1 MGSLDGHKIGFIG
14 LGLMGR
20 PMAQNLKSAGANII
34 VYNRSQEVMNAF
46 RHEGVQTT
54 SSPINL
60 VQMLGSDSAVIL
72 MLPDTKALEEVLLG
86 PNGLISGLQ
95 KGCLIIDMGTS
106 SVGATKRFAKKV
118 SGAGGQYIDAPV
130 SGGTIS
136 AKEGTLTIMAGG
148 NKESMILAMP
158 IFNVLGKKITHVGPA
173 GTGQIAKAANQIIVG
188 LSIGAVAEALTLAKR
203 AGADPIT
210 VCDSLTGGFA
220 DSRVLAIHGQRML
233 YDNFK
238 PGARSTIQQKDL
250 IQALELAKDLG
261 LELPTTKIVKS
272 LYDKLINAGHGTL
285 DHSALIKIIDPD

>member
-130 SGGTIS
+130 SGGTI
-136 AKEGTLTIMAGG
+136 
-148 NKESMILAMP
+148 
-158 IFNVLGKKITHVGPA
+158 
-173 GTGQIAKAANQIIVG
+173 
-188 LSIGAVAEALTLAKR
+188 
-203 AGADPIT
+203 
-210 VCDSLTGGFA
+210 
-220 DSRVLAIHGQRML
+220 
-233 YDNFK
+233 
-238 PGARSTIQQKDL
+238 
-250 IQALELAKDLG
+250 
-261 LELPTTKIVKS
+261 
-272 LYDKLINAGHGTL
+272 
-285 DHSALIKIIDPD
+285 